1 LCFNRIEAFGLTFG
15 REQEQRMADSL
26 FRRLVVDEIERYLPT
41 NDIIILHGARQ
52 VGKTSILMYLQKQ
65 LEAGSEKTLYF
76 DLEDGRMLGLLNR
89 GVDDFVAYLRE
100 RGFFQEALEHDG
112 KKLFVLIDEIQYL
125 DNPSSF
131 LKLLADHHRYLK
143 IIISGSSSFAMKSK
157 FKDSL
162 VGRTVNFEIFPLSFA
177 EFLVF
182 KEVPFVPAPTYTP
195 EKNEELKKLFYE
207 YLLYG
212 GYPKIVL
219 TPQLAMKER
228 YLQQIVDTYIRKDIR
243 DLASIKNVEKFNRLL
258 EILASQS
265 GNLLNILEL
274 ANTCSLAR
282 ETVENYLFLLEQ
294 TYVIRLVHPF
304 SRNIRTELTKTPKVY
319 FYDTGL
325 MQIIWLKKLQQVV
338 MGAVFE
344 TGIYSELVK
353 HYGPEQVNYWRTQD
367 KKEIDFVVRF
377 PTALLPIEAKLH
389 FPKDVPAALQTFTAT
404 YPIASGFEPGYR
416 LVALEGEPGSDG
428 MAYPWQL

>member
-1 LCFNRIEAFGLTFG
+1 
-15 REQEQRMADSL
+15 MADSL

-89 GVDDFVAYLRE
+89 GVDDFVTYLRE
-100 RGFFQEALEHDG
+100 KGFFQETLEHDG

-304 SRNIRTELTKTPKVY
+304 SRNIRTELTKTPKVF

-325 MQIIWLKKLQQVV
+325 MQIVWLKKLQQVV

-389 FPKDVPAALQTFTAT
+389 FPKDVPAALQTFTTT

-428 MAYPWQL
+428 MTYPWQL